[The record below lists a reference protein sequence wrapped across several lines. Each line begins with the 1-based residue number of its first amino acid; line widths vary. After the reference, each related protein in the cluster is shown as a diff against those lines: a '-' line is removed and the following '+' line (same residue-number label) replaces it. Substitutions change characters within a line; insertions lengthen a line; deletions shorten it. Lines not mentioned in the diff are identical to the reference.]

1 MLQAGYKT
9 NLEMLQ
15 SVNEF
20 LLTLE
25 NQHKP
30 SVKLLETPSSVDD
43 IYYHNRP
50 SSLRVLVLKSI
61 FVSSN
66 LNFKIHQLSTS
77 KTELDQF
84 KLSKIVHLQLLLFPD
99 NNRHVQAL

>member
-1 MLQAGYKT
+1 MVNVSFIEDVEAMNDHGYKT

-30 SVKLLETPSSVDD
+30 SVKLLKTPSSVDD
-43 IYYHNRP
+43 MYHHNGP
-50 SSLRVLVLKSI
+50 SSLRVLVLKSLCSI
-61 FVSSN
+61 
-66 LNFKIHQLSTS
+66 I
-77 KTELDQF
+77 
-84 KLSKIVHLQLLLFPD
+84 
-99 NNRHVQAL
+99 